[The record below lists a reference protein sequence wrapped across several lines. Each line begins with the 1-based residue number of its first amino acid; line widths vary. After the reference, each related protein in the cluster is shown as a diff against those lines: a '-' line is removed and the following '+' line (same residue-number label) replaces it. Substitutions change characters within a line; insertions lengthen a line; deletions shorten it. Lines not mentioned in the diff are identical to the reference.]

1 MNNTEIKYYEYFDS
15 DKGCRAVK
23 AVTTYGGKKVSAT
36 AYTHPNDT
44 YDYEFGKKVALKR
57 LEIKIAHKR
66 ASSMN
71 ARAERY
77 ATLIVAY
84 KNEIK
89 RMDKEMRK
97 ALALVG
103 DRLVDA
109 STYEKELEAIL
120 ATIG

>member
-1 MNNTEIKYYEYFDS
+1 MNAEVKFYEFY
-15 DKGCRAVK
+15 DKSKNCKAVK
-23 AVTTYGGKKVSAT
+23 ATTTYGGKRVTAVS
-36 AYTHPNDT
+36 YTHPNDT
-44 YDYEFGKKVALKR
+44 YDFEFGKKVAQKR
-57 LEIKIAHKR
+57 LDIKLAHKR
-66 ASSMN
+66 AASMR

-77 ATLIVAY
+77 AQLIVEY

-97 ALALVG
+97 ALTLVG

-120 ATIG
+120 STIE

>member
-1 MNNTEIKYYEYFDS
+1 MNAEVKFYEFFD
-15 DKGCRAVK
+15 KAKNCKAVK
-23 AVTTYGGKKVSAT
+23 ATTTYGGKRVTAVS
-36 AYTHPNDT
+36 YTHPNDT
-44 YDYEFGKKVALKR
+44 YDFEFGKKVAQKR
-57 LEIKIAHKR
+57 LDIKLAHKR
-66 ASSMN
+66 AASMK

-77 ATLIVAY
+77 AMLIVEY

-97 ALALVG
+97 ALTLVG

-120 ATIG
+120 ATIE